1 MTTYLGALSHGL
13 RTITAGAY
21 AAIMADAHPS
31 RATWDELGE
40 WRRRIHRIQ
49 ARAVLVEAL
58 QPAPVDAGVFHVEGE
73 TGPLPGQEVLL

>member
-1 MTTYLGALSHGL
+1 MTGPL
-13 RTITAGAY
+13 ITADLVERCARAAY

-49 ARAVLVEAL
+49 ARAVLTEAL
-58 QPAPVDAGVFHVEGE
+58 RSVTDPPVLDGQH
-73 TGPLPGQEVLL
+73 PLI

>member
-1 MTTYLGALSHGL
+1 MNLVTDDLIERCARAS
-13 RTITAGAY
+13 Y

-49 ARAVLVEAL
+49 ARAVLTEAL
-58 QPAPVDAGVFHVEGE
+58 RPAPDPPVPDGQD
-73 TGPLPGQEVLL
+73 PLI